1 MTEKKQIGILAI
13 LIVFTGLLCV
23 FFGIRSGKSTP
34 ERMTSAILNNKY
46 KDAVTKVEVSQH
58 GEVLTLYKDASLQS
72 NWVGY
77 SDSDPELVFPV
88 DPVSMEEFLQN
99 STDIRDFV
107 LISKN
112 PDPQKLE
119 SFNLL
124 DSSEIT
130 VNYYADES

>member
-34 ERMTSAILNNKY
+34 ERMSSAILNNKY

-58 GEVLTLYKDASLQS
+58 GEVLTLYKDVSLQG

-77 SDSDPELVFPV
+77 SDSDPGLVFPV

-107 LISKN
+107 LISK
-112 PDPQKLE
+112 K
-119 SFNLL
+119 S
-124 DSSEIT
+124 
-130 VNYYADES
+130 